1 MAASSIPKRPTSEGS
16 QSILRAIKLIRAVAK
31 NNDHGIK
38 LSKIASKTGIH
49 VATTHRIL
57 SVLCSEG
64 ILNCDPKSKSYRLG
78 MEVYFL
84 ADSARQFF
92 IRDQFRS
99 ALEKIAKETEDT
111 VFLLIR
117 SGNDV
122 LCIDRVEGK
131 SPIRMMTIDV
141 GVRKPLG
148 IGAGSLS
155 LVAFLSDDEFEKVL
169 AANADRYSQYR
180 MDADRLRSLGV
191 SSRGMGYVVSD
202 NLFHEGVTSIGVP
215 IIDQQAEVIA
225 AITVSTI
232 SPRMQLERRD
242 EIAAFVK
249 KVASTCIA
257 VPERKKKVSA
267 KQKVRVNSGTR
278 H

>member
-1 MAASSIPKRPTSEGS
+1 M
-16 QSILRAIKLIRAVAK
+16 VAK
-31 NNDHGIK
+31 HNDHGIK
-38 LSKIASKTGIH
+38 LSEIASKTGLH

-57 SVLCSEG
+57 SVLASEG
-64 ILNCDPKSKSYRLG
+64 ILSCDPKSKSYRLG
-78 MEVYFL
+78 MDVYLL
-84 ADSARQFF
+84 ADTARHFF
-92 IRDQFRS
+92 IRDKFRS
-99 ALEKIAKETEDT
+99 GLEKIAKETEDT

-155 LVAFLSDDEFEKVL
+155 LIAFLPDDEFEKVL
-169 AANADRYSQYR
+169 AANANRYVQFKMNVERIKS
-180 MDADRLRSLGV
+180 MGI
-191 SSRGMGYVVSD
+191 SSRRLGYVVSE

-215 IIDQQAEVIA
+215 IINSQGEIVA

-232 SPRMQLERRD
+232 SQRMLAKRRED
-242 EIAAFVK
+242 IARFVK
-249 KVASTCIA
+249 KVAAACIA
-257 VPERKKKVSA
+257 VPGSR
-267 KQKVRVNSGTR
+267 QKPSTK
-278 H
+278 

>member
-1 MAASSIPKRPTSEGS
+1 LAVSSKATRPTSEGS
-16 QSILRAIKLIRAVAK
+16 QSILRAIRLIRTVAK
-31 NNDHGIK
+31 HNENGIK
-38 LSKIASKTGIH
+38 LSQIAFKAGLH

-57 SVLCSEG
+57 SVLANEG
-64 ILNCDPKSKSYRLG
+64 ILSCDPRSKSYRLG
-78 MEVYFL
+78 VEVYLL
-84 ADSARQFF
+84 ADTARQFF
-92 IRDQFRS
+92 IRDQFRN
-99 ALEKIAKETEDT
+99 ALEQIAKETEDT

-155 LVAFLSDDEFEKVL
+155 LIAFLPEGEFEKVL
-169 AANADRYSQYR
+169 AANASRYSQYG
-180 MDADRLRSLGV
+180 MDTTRLRSLGIF
-191 SSRGMGYVVSD
+191 SRGIGYVVSD

-215 IIDQQAEVIA
+215 IIDQQEKVIA

-232 SPRMQLERRD
+232 SPRMKPKRRD
-242 EIAAFVK
+242 EIADYVK
-249 KVASTCIA
+249 KAASACAAPLA
-257 VPERKKKVSA
+257 VIKKTQSENPSK
-267 KQKVRVNSGTR
+267 
-278 H
+278 